1 MPSSQDPSCCCLPR
15 CYFLLLFTSLLL
27 PVVVYLAVTSCCC
40 LPRCYFLLL
49 FTLLSVP
56 LLEPLHNIN
65 ARTFLVSCK
74 ISSLWSE
81 ACVMGVP
88 VETLPCILIYTP
100 PFTPLLFFLL
110 PPLLPS
116 PPPPLLLPLLPSSPL
131 PSTTSTTSSRCIV
144 CEQCLPESYYQLEE
158 QPYCRDHYY
167 ERTAHKCQKC
177 SDYITGPTMVGGCP
191 FSGYRSG
198 NETLM
203 VMWCLIPKPCCSL

>member
-116 PPPPLLLPLLPSSPL
+116 PPLLPPSSSLSSPPPPSLPLLPPPL
-131 PSTTSTTSSRCIV
+131 PDVLSVSSVSLRATTSWKNSPTAGTTTTRELHTSARNAVTTSLDPPWWVDVHS
-144 CEQCLPESYYQLEE
+144 Q
-158 QPYCRDHYY
+158 
-167 ERTAHKCQKC
+167 A
-177 SDYITGPTMVGGCP
+177 TGLGMRP
-191 FSGYRSG
+191 
-198 NETLM
+198 
-203 VMWCLIPKPCCSL
+203 